1 MTRSEFL
8 KYYHDIRLGKLT
20 DDQIWSFIQLIKIE
34 GLPKEILY
42 SDSSSGFFPSGYFG
56 YIIKFCLSLILCGV
70 SLVFL
75 FLILSFVK
83 DYLFPLIF
91 T

>member
-34 GLPKEILY
+34 GLPKEVLY
-42 SDSSSGFFPSGYFG
+42 SDSSAVFFPSGFLG
-56 YIIKFCLSLILCGV
+56 RVIKFCLSLALCGV

-75 FLILSFVK
+75 FFILFFVK
-83 DYLFPLIF
+83 NHLLPLIF
-91 T
+91 P